1 MTCIHTARID
11 YYSGILHTPPSAAS
25 AASSSNDACDEP
37 TDESSAFRGGPL
49 YIDWLEN
56 EGGIDSFIFKRK
68 RITYL
73 YSPYQYSCPL
83 VHLYAPYPG
92 SGKLTHEPLSQNMPC
107 WQGGLHP
114 PPLCCFLVE
123 RRRIDF
129 LCPLRRRVMRPF
141 LAIVYLVVRYSRTGG
156 RRALALARFTHSP

>member
-114 PPLCCFLVE
+114 PPLLLPRRTTTHRLLVSAATACHASLPGHC
-123 RRRIDF
+123 IF
-129 LCPLRRRVMRPF
+129 
-141 LAIVYLVVRYSRTGG
+141 S
-156 RRALALARFTHSP
+156 S